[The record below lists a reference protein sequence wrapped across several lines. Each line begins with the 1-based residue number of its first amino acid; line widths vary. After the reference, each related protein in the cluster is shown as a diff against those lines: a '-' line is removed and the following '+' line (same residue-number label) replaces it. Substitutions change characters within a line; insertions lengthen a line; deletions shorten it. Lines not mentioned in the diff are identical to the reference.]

1 MTIDTTFL
9 LVILWDLERI
19 FQNLLIKM
27 TVMNEL
33 NNLDNKIRA
42 NRAQVDLDKKY
53 AEISALSSDE
63 IEKYEYLPGEDLEV
77 KPSVVSKAKFEYSPL
92 GRVFNEVLDK
102 SNKKE
107 VLKRL
112 KNIEGKNKDQLNK
125 IEYQGEK

>member
-1 MTIDTTFL
+1 
-9 LVILWDLERI
+9 
-19 FQNLLIKM
+19 M

-33 NNLDNKIRA
+33 NNLDNKIRG
-42 NRAQVDLDKKY
+42 NRAQVDLDRKY

-63 IEKYEYLPGEDLEV
+63 IEKYEYLTGEDLEI
-77 KPSVVSKAKFEYSPL
+77 KPSAVSKAKFEYSPL
-92 GRVFNEVLDK
+92 GRVFNEGLDK